1 VGGKWL
7 APAEVEG
14 CLLDH
19 PAVAEAAVIGAADPS
34 GLVKPVAYVVPR
46 ERRAGLDDELKAF
59 VRDRLAP
66 YKHPREVVFLDS
78 LPRTHLGKVD
88 RGLLRR
94 G

>member
-1 VGGKWL
+1 
-7 APAEVEG
+7 
-14 CLLDH
+14 
-19 PAVAEAAVIGAADPS
+19 
-34 GLVKPVAYVVPR
+34 VPR

-66 YKHPREVVFLDS
+66 YKHPREVVFLDA

-94 G
+94 S